1 MKISC
6 NILKKHIKNASD
18 IDFISVWDKFSIRT
32 AEIENV
38 EVKGT
43 DIKDVV
49 VAEVV
54 ECNAHPKKDK
64 YHILK
69 VNNGEQVVDILCGA
83 PNVRKGL
90 KTFMVKVNGMVSGFT
105 ITPKEI
111 AGVLSSGMLCS
122 EAELGIGVE
131 DDGIIELPDD
141 YIVGKSIKDYYPI
154 DDVIVEIDNKSLT
167 NRPDLWGH
175 YGIAREIAAITNHEL
190 IPLELEEV
198 DDKLPSLDISNK
210 CPEFCNRYTGL
221 KVSNITK
228 NTSTNDIKLQLYYC
242 GFRSISLLVDLTN
255 YIMLELGQPMHA
267 FDATKVNSIEVSL
280 GKNDTNFITLDNE
293 ERQITSNTLM
303 IMKDNKYFALA
314 GIMGGLESEITSD
327 TTSVF
332 LESANFDATCIRKS
346 AIRLGLRTDSS
357 ARYEKSLDPNMT
369 EIAIKR
375 YIKLLKSIDKNIVFD
390 SKITDIYSNKI
401 KTSKIKLEK
410 EKLYKYMGFNIE
422 DEVVLNI
429 LNSLCFEAKNNKTN
443 FEVLV
448 PTFRCTKDITID
460 VDIIEEIARMYGYEN
475 LSHIPLKLDLTTND
489 ADASLK
495 SEYKLKRLLAESCS
509 KNEVNSYIWYETSFL
524 NKYKIIKENV
534 YLLGKK
540 EDNILRDDLSLS
552 LLSMTK
558 EILKYQPIVDIF
570 EIGSVIKNNE
580 IEKHLSI
587 TRTEDINDI
596 PISYNNIIKKDAVLI
611 IKDLL
616 NKEVVFKKS
625 KDYDYYTNVLNI
637 LVDNQIVGDIKIF
650 NIFINNKKATIA
662 LDINLDVLLN
672 LKKDNVIYK
681 EISKYPTVDLDYSVI
696 APRTMEYIS
705 LECIIKN
712 FKSTIINDIRFISK
726 YEKDDYINY
735 TFKFTVGSLDRTLT
749 QQDLENF
756 KESFIEYLKKNDL
769 NIVG

>member
-111 AGVLSSGMLCS
+111 AGVLSGGMLCS

-429 LNSLCFEAKNNKTN
+429 LNSLCFEVKNNKTN

-650 NIFINNKKATIA
+650 NIFINNKKASIA